1 MSVMYN
7 NYVTDVDKTLL
18 KFSNTTL
25 FLLKHFK
32 IILTYTKSY
41 KHSTCAFY

>member
-7 NYVTDVDKTLL
+7 NYITDADSTLL

-25 FLLKHFK
+25 FSPKDKALLNYFD
-32 IILTYTKSY
+32 IY
-41 KHSTCAFY
+41 KVIHA